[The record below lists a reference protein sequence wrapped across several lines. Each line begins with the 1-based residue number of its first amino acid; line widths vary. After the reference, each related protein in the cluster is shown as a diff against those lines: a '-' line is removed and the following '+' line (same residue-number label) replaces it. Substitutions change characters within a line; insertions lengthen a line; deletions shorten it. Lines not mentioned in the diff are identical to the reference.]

1 MVDRKTLLDVDNRL
15 LITSDYTEQWSS
27 NPYMQATTRTWGGR
41 ETSRG
46 MFLARFPVG
55 SCQNPGSPPSIV
67 LPADGGLQSPCLD
80 SVEVRLDRVAS
91 LTFTSDEI
99 GFCLKHGH
107 AP

>member
-1 MVDRKTLLDVDNRL
+1 MTIR
-15 LITSDYTEQWSS
+15 S
-27 NPYMQATTRTWGGR
+27 NGVPTRTWDGR

-80 SVEVRLDRVAS
+80 SVEVRLDRVGS

-99 GFCLKHGH
+99 GFCSSTVTLREVVKN
-107 AP
+107 